1 MLDAAQKSIR
11 SAAFDSAARYLRSAN
26 ESLPVLKAETWMTNR
41 DHCQRI
47 CTLATAIAAGL
58 RDTAFAFSAVGAKV
72 AMAKPGRS
80 NAKLHVSLFR
90 SLKLL
95 ISL

>member
-1 MLDAAQKSIR
+1 VLDAAQKSIR

-26 ESLPVLKAETWMTNR
+26 ESLPVLKAETWTTNR
-41 DHCQRI
+41 DNCLRI

-58 RDTAFAFSAVGAKV
+58 RDTSFAFSAVGGTV
-72 AMAKPGRS
+72 AEARPVYS
-80 NAKLHVSLFR
+80 IAKLHVFSFR
-90 SLKLL
+90 SPKLL